1 MFIFAM
7 PRASY
12 SQTIQ
17 AFGGEAGFQRFR
29 VLPLEN

>member
-7 PRASY
+7 LRASY
-12 SQTIQ
+12 SQTMQ

-29 VLPLEN
+29 VLHREN